1 MNYKVHTSTAFI
13 ASYDAKSGITPMKVP
28 QDETPNGLR
37 WGYLVALQGLNTYIC
52 RAIEYVFKALPT
64 PWVSIRFLNPTKS
77 SSLIECTNSLSW

>member
-13 ASYDAKSGITPMKVP
+13 ASYAAKSGITPMKVP

-37 WGYLVALQGLNTYIC
+37 WDIWLPYRGLNTYIC

-64 PWVSIRFLNPTKS
+64 SWVSIRFLNPTKS
-77 SSLIECTNSLSW
+77 SSLIECTNALSW